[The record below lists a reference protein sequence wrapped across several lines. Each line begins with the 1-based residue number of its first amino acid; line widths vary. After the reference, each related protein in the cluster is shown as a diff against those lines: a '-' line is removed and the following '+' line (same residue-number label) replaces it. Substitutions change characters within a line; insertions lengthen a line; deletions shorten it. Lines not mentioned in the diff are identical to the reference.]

1 MNGGD
6 AVLEALRPHDSNE
19 TPFIRFSHRTA
30 QMGYIC
36 SRAFLPAIT
45 ESYFGG
51 VTGTR
56 TPDPLLAKQVL

>member
-6 AVLEALRPHDSNE
+6 AVLEALRPHDGNE
-19 TPFIRFSHRTA
+19 TPFITVSHRTA
-30 QMGYIC
+30 QMEYIC
-36 SRAFLPAIT
+36 SRASLPAIT